1 MTDNLKTMTTSD
13 KIKTVVIAFSALLVN
28 RTVNITL
35 GYIISEAVIVNLVSN
50 VITIVLGG
58 LYISTVLKYPKE
70 WNKPPRAFLLRSLA
84 TILMF
89 VLTSMFTST
98 FLLTNVIN
106 DTAYMSSLDSKAALP
121 AGLYALSLCTS
132 IIIAPITEE
141 IMYRGFLYK
150 QLTEFNKT
158 TALIIS
164 SIVFALCHG
173 TIIHLY
179 TALLGGLILG
189 CIYEKTKKL
198 RYSIIAHI
206 KFNGLSSV
214 LCLLHYP
221 AVFTSVWF
229 IVIMNVLCVGAMVM
243 LFKTEGTPSVKGA
256 TERR

>member
-70 WNKPPRAFLLRSLA
+70 WNNPSRAFLLRSLA

-179 TALLGGLILG
+179 TA
-189 CIYEKTKKL
+189 
-198 RYSIIAHI
+198 
-206 KFNGLSSV
+206 
-214 LCLLHYP
+214 
-221 AVFTSVWF
+221 
-229 IVIMNVLCVGAMVM
+229 
-243 LFKTEGTPSVKGA
+243 
-256 TERR
+256 